1 MKGMSLPI
9 NMIVIIALAVL
20 ILVIITAFTT
30 SQFGGGISSISQESA
45 FAQLCTQYRGGG
57 CTTGTWQ
64 SFSTNV
70 QGAGSLTLQQICQ
83 NKFGASSGEPVCKQ
97 NCGCLTVGGG
107 PAGGPGGAFGTPP
120 P

>member
-1 MKGMSLPI
+1 MKKGMELPI

-30 SQFGGGISSISQESA
+30 SQFGGGVSSISQEAA

-57 CTTGTWQ
+57 CTTGWQ
-64 SFSTNV
+64 NFRTNV
-70 QGAGSLTLQQICQ
+70 QGAGSLTLQTICQ
-83 NKFGASSGEPVCKQ
+83 NKFGTSSTEEICKQ

-107 PAGGPGGAFGTPP
+107 PSGGLPP
-120 P
+120 IS